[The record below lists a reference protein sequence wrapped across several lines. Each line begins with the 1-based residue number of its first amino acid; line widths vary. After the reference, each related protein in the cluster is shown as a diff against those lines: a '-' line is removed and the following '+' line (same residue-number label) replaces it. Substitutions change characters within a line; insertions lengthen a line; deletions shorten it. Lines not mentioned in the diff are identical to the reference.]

1 MVFLYLADQKLIVMK
16 FPLCARL
23 ISSLLFFSIYI
34 PTYAQGLTPV
44 QIDSLAERSRRAFD
58 VPGIAVCVIKDGR
71 VIHSRGYGFRSLN
84 TRQPVD
90 ENTLF
95 GIASNSKAFTTAAL
109 GMLAD
114 EGKLSWDDKVRKY
127 IPEFKLFDPY
137 VTEEFTIRDLLC
149 HRSGLGLGAGDL
161 MFFPDGSD
169 FTVPDILHNLQ
180 YLKPVTSFRSQ
191 YAYDNNLYIVAGEV
205 VARASGMSWEDFIE
219 KRILKPLGMTHSAA
233 TFDRLRDSTDVI
245 DGHSRVDGK
254 VQVIAR
260 HRGQVDDAAGGIYSC
275 IADLSNWVL
284 LHLSQGKYGPDS
296 ARLFSEAVLR
306 ERWTPQTI
314 LPVGGP
320 GPYNT
325 HFAAYGFGFGL
336 SDVKGYKQ
344 VSHTGGLEGMVTQ
357 ITMIPELRLG
367 IIVLTN
373 AEEGGAFSA
382 ITNQIKD
389 SYLGITGTD
398 RVTEYAA
405 ARRKQ
410 LDKAKTMTDSIWREV
425 GAASGVAKVV
435 DWTMYTGTYV
445 DDWLGEVT
453 ISIKNGHPWFDCKRS
468 PRLTGELL
476 PYKGNTFIVKWRD
489 RSMDADAY
497 VIFGLDERGIAT
509 RIKMKPVSPLT
520 DFSFDFQDLDL
531 HREK

>member
-1 MVFLYLADQKLIVMK
+1 MK
-16 FPLCARL
+16 SRL
-23 ISSLLFFSIYI
+23 LLLLFSFIY
-34 PTYAQGLTPV
+34 TGLYSQGLSSE
-44 QIDSLAERSRRAFD
+44 QIDSLAERARRAFD
-58 VPGIAVCVIKDGR
+58 VPGIAVCVIKDGK
-71 VIHSRGYGFRSLN
+71 VIHSKGYGVRSLR
-84 TRQPVD
+84 TGLPVD

-109 GMLAD
+109 GMLVD

-137 VTEEFTIRDLLC
+137 VTEEFTVRDLLC

-169 FTVPDILHNLQ
+169 FTIPDILHNLQ
-180 YLKPVTSFRSQ
+180 FLKPVTSFRSQ

-205 VARASGMSWEDFIE
+205 VARASGMSWKDFIDT
-219 KRILKPLGMTHSAA
+219 RILRPLGMSHSVS
-233 TFDRLRDSTDVI
+233 TFNRLRDSSDVI

-254 VQVIAR
+254 VQAIAR
-260 HRGQVDDAAGGIYSC
+260 HRGEVDNAAGGIYSC
-275 IADLSNWVL
+275 ISDLSKWVL
-284 LHLSQGKYGPDS
+284 LHLSHGKYGADS
-296 ARLFSEAVLR
+296 VRLFSEAVLR
-306 ERWTPQTI
+306 ERWSPQTI

-325 HFAAYGFGFGL
+325 HFAAYGLGFGL

-344 VSHTGGLEGMVTQ
+344 ISHTGGVEGMVTQ

-373 AEEGGAFSA
+373 AEEGGAFTA

-398 RVTEYAA
+398 RVSEYAA
-405 ARRKQ
+405 ARGMQ
-410 LDKAKTMTDSIWREV
+410 VSFAKKITDSIWKEV
-425 GAASGVAKVV
+425 DRVSGAGAGGAASGAKAV
-435 DWTMYTGTYV
+435 DWSVYTGVYR

-453 ISIKNGHPWFDCKRS
+453 ISVKNGRGWFDSKRS
-468 PRLTGELL
+468 PRLTGEMLS
-476 PYKGNTFIVKWRD
+476 YKGNSFIVKWVD

-497 VIFGLDERGIAT
+497 VLFSLDERGMAT
-509 RIKMKPVSPLT
+509 GIKMKPVNPLT
-520 DFSFDFQDLDL
+520 DFSYDFQDLDF